1 MASTASEA
9 IVDLYPLNGGYSVM
23 GVDADSAVGL
33 LGLLLFI
40 NLLRVGVQSFT
51 TSLKED
57 LYQDTVYYKK
67 LTLPKIIIV

>member
-51 TSLKED
+51 SLKAD
-57 LYQDTVYYKK
+57 LCQDINRVFY
-67 LTLPKIIIV
+67 LAGRRCLN

>member
-1 MASTASEA
+1 MCKINIFNIFFCRLVLASTASEA

-40 NLLRVGVQSFT
+40 NLLRVGA
-51 TSLKED
+51 
-57 LYQDTVYYKK
+57 
-67 LTLPKIIIV
+67 

>member
-1 MASTASEA
+1 MCKFIFYFCRLVLASTASEA

-40 NLLRVGVQSFT
+40 NLLRVNLT
-51 TSLKED
+51 TNIRL
-57 LYQDTVYYKK
+57 
-67 LTLPKIIIV
+67 